1 MLACH
6 QCHFVPIFKF
16 YDRDHIHIA
25 VKLSVPSLHYI
36 PTPGWEEFFSQIEQF
51 AVSLERYWDRRV
63 TSLSFAEYAVERL
76 QVCVIAVKRLKD
88 YLTSSVAEDGFGTDE
103 VQNVATYCTSL
114 DALIVYLRQQLHR
127 WDVYMDSAN
136 ISSVSPSSISY
147 SLPLHRVSRVGR
159 PKFEASKDQ
168 LEYLHSMMF
177 NWTKIAAMLGVS
189 RTTIY
194 RRRLELGLS
203 SNYQESNVTD
213 QELENIFQV
222 VRREN
227 PNIGQTM
234 TIGKLRSMGI
244 RVSRT
249 RVRSCMRAIDP
260 ISMALRWRGQLAR
273 RQPYSVPGPNSLWHL
288 GESFSNIPRKHAS
301 YILCCSQC

>member
-1 MLACH
+1 MAQL
-6 QCHFVPIFKF
+6 
-16 YDRDHIHIA
+16 
-25 VKLSVPSLHYI
+25 

-88 YLTSSVAEDGFGTDE
+88 YLTSSVAEDGFSTDE
-103 VQNVATYCTSL
+103 VQNIATYCTSL

-213 QELENIFQV
+213 QELENILQV

-260 ISMALRWRGQLAR
+260 ISTALRWRGQLAR